1 MNRKLKSISAALL
14 AAAMCASFTGC
25 ANNEKSD
32 SLDSNTESSTTT
44 SGDQSS
50 TESEPESESTDTSK
64 PEKPADLPEIT
75 FAATDEIKNAGFDSG
90 LVQWYNDVF
99 QCGGYVS
106 VPEFIKK
113 YSASYDFEYM
123 NKPIDEGNLSASVE
137 SSFWEDGKLLNIRIN
152 GTPKFTVKGSEKI
165 EDIIVQIINP
175 NDKPVPLSECYVS
188 YVWGNKYAY
197 GVRAGGFIA
206 DDGKL
211 SDLVDV
217 SAPEYLKSLG
227 YEEMKRP
234 SSDGY
239 ELKPSMEYDKKFFKD
254 EYDNYYFYNVGE
266 PNAFGARPFYRSDIG
281 FGGRVTVPHNVGY
294 IFE

>member
-1 MNRKLKSISAALL
+1 MNTKLKTISAALL
-14 AAAMCASFTGC
+14 AAAMCASFAGC
-25 ANNEKSD
+25 AKNETSD
-32 SLDSNTESSTTT
+32 IGKNESSKTQ
-44 SGDQSS
+44 SSKQSS
-50 TESEPESESTDTSK
+50 TESRSESESTETSK
-64 PEKPADLPEIT
+64 PEKPADMPEIT

-106 VPEFIKK
+106 VPEFIEK
-113 YSASYDFEYM
+113 YKSSYEMKYKGEPVDEETLGTAVEPSIRETGKIMHASLQ
-123 NKPIDEGNLSASVE
+123 GV
-137 SSFWEDGKLLNIRIN
+137 
-152 GTPKFTVKGSEKI
+152 PKFTVKDGQRKENL
-165 EDIIVQIINP
+165 IVEAINP
-175 NDKPVPLSECYVS
+175 SDQPIPLSECYVD
-188 YVWGNKYAY
+188 YVWINGWSY

-206 DDGKL
+206 DDGVL
-211 SDLVDV
+211 SDLVDI

-239 ELKPSMEYDKKFFKD
+239 DLKPSIEYDKKFFKD
-254 EYDNYYFYNVGE
+254 VNDNYYFYDVGE

-281 FGGRVTVPHNVGY
+281 FGGRVSVPINVGY